1 MAADKKNFVPTDTQ
15 NLGAEAPDDT
25 FSISDEK
32 LFEIA
37 GRAPGAQPE
46 YIYLNDDI
54 DNIAKARK
62 VIRPS
67 VRWGS
72 SLKPNSNI
80 LIEMPGPEGA
90 KFDLVCTDESG
101 VSRNTSDGTDLSG
114 SSGASIA
121 FLGGSTVMGTGSRK
135 PEWTIPAQV
144 ETLLKAKGIDSNCL
158 NYGVAG
164 MTSRDSLAQLID
176 MVLPRKPQLV
186 IFYTGWN
193 CAFNFQLNALRVAAG
208 AFHIGGIHKGLGSR
222 QAELMEQLAVNFK
235 ISGML
240 RRVFW
245 ISLNL
250 MSTKIKAFMPTSR
263 IGSMVIA
270 YRKLDPTL
278 NNRAAG
284 RWVKSITGTQET
296 FIDEAA
302 QDYLRFTSAA
312 AAICKDVGVKFL
324 CFFQPNLFWGQKPL
338 TPLETGFL
346 RAEPVDPAS
355 QTAFYDAV
363 MRLSQTSDLIDLSE
377 VFSRESRQLYIDTG
391 HLNPLGNYLVSRH
404 ISDHLEPLLQ

>member
-1 MAADKKNFVPTDTQ
+1 MPPNHINFVSTSTDTEG
-15 NLGAEAPDDT
+15 LEAVYDT
-25 FSISDEK
+25 FSISDEN

-37 GRAPGAQPE
+37 NRAPGARPE
-46 YIYLNDDI
+46 CIYLNNDI
-54 DNIAKARK
+54 TNIAKAREM
-62 VIRPS
+62 IRPS

-80 LIEMPGPEGA
+80 LIEMPGPKDA
-90 KFDLVCTDESG
+90 KFDLVCTDDSG
-101 VSRNTSDGTDLSG
+101 VSRNTSDSINLSR
-114 SSGASIA
+114 SSGARIA

-144 ETLLKAKGIDSNCL
+144 ETLLRAKGIDSACL

-164 MTSRDSLAQLID
+164 MTSRDSLAQLVD
-176 MVLPRKPQLV
+176 MVLPRNPQFV

-193 CAFNFQLNALRVAAG
+193 CAFNFQLNALQSAAG
-208 AFHIGGIHKGLGSR
+208 AFYSGGIHKGFGSR
-222 QAELMEQLAVNFK
+222 QAELMEQLSGNFK
-235 ISGML
+235 IRAML
-240 RRVFW
+240 QRVFW

-250 MSTKIKAFMPTSR
+250 MSTKIKAFMPNNR
-263 IGSMVIA
+263 IGSMITT
-270 YRKLDPTL
+270 YRKFDPTL
-278 NNRAAG
+278 SNRAAG
-284 RWVKSITGTQET
+284 QWVKSITGTQET
-296 FIDEAA
+296 FINEAA

-312 AAICKDVGVKFL
+312 AAICEDVGVKFL

-338 TPLETGFL
+338 TPVEKGFL
-346 RAEPVDPAS
+346 EAEPVDPAS

-363 MRLSQTSDLIDLSE
+363 MGLSRTGDLIDLSQ
-377 VFSRESRQLYIDTG
+377 VFSGESRQLYIDTG

>member
-193 CAFNFQLNALRVAAG
+193 CAFNFQLNALQVAAG

-284 RWVKSITGTQET
+284 QWVKSITGTQET
-296 FIDEAA
+296 FINEAA

-338 TPLETGFL
+338 TPLENGFL
-346 RAEPVDPAS
+346 EAEPVDPAS

-363 MRLSQTSDLIDLSE
+363 MRLSRTSDLIDLSE

-404 ISDHLEPLLQ
+404 ISDHIEPLLQ